1 MGKLVVLLAVS
12 TVLAYFSQQNTV
24 LCYRTGTR
32 YRPSRDWAYVLLVT
46 ILVFFSGLRYDYNDT
61 WNYISQFRN
70 APFLMEYLQSETV
83 RDVFSYPLFHL
94 LISGFKSFYNNENAF
109 LFVTSCFTQCCF
121 IWFIKRYSTN
131 FTFSIFLYF
140 TLGTFCFTMAALK
153 QVLAMSVLMLAMPAL
168 ERKQWLRYYFL
179 VFIAMTLHT
188 YALAFALLP
197 LFRFRPWSART
208 ILFLSAVIFT
218 FLNFESFIS
227 SFLDSA
233 EDVGKTIY
241 SEDLLN
247 NTSLNMLRVMVYSA
261 TPLVTFILRRW
272 LFRDSRPIHN
282 VMTHMALISFAFM
295 LMGVRNGANM
305 FARMGTYFE
314 MGTIC
319 ILPWIIPR
327 SLNQRSA
334 RLASIL
340 IVCLFLGFFFYEFTI
355 AKNFSSFKAYT
366 IWEFIHRLLR

>member
-24 LCYRTGTR
+24 LCYQTGTR
-32 YRPSRDWAYVLLVT
+32 YRPSRDWAYLLLVT
-46 ILVFFSGLRYDYNDT
+46 ILVFFSGMRYDYNDT

-70 APFLMEYLQSETV
+70 APFLMEYLRSETI
-83 RDVFSYPLFHL
+83 RDIFSYPLFHL
-94 LISGFKSFYNNENAF
+94 LISGFKSLYNNEYAF

-153 QVLAMSVLMLAMPAL
+153 QVLAMSVLMLAIPAL
-168 ERKQWLRYYFL
+168 ERKQWLRYYFM
-179 VFIAMTLHT
+179 VFIAMCLLP
-188 YALAFALLP
+188 YALAFAALP
-197 LFRFRPWSART
+197 LFRFRPWSIRT
-208 ILFLSAVIFT
+208 ILFLGAVVFS
-218 FLNFESFIS
+218 FMNFESVIS

-233 EDVGKTIY
+233 EDIGKTIY

-247 NTSLNMLRVMVYSA
+247 NTSLNMLRVLVYSA
-261 TPLVTFILRRW
+261 TPLATFVMRRW
-272 LFRDSRPIHN
+272 LFRDSRSIHN
-282 VMTHMALISFAFM
+282 VLTHMSLISFAFM
-295 LMGVRNGANM
+295 LMGIRNGANM

-319 ILPWIIPR
+319 VLPWILPKSLEPR
-327 SLNQRSA
+327 ST
-334 RLASIL
+334 RLASTL
-340 IVCLFLGFFFYEFTI
+340 IVFLFLGFFFYEFTI
-355 AKNFSSFKAYT
+355 AKDFNSFKAYT
-366 IWEFIHRLLR
+366 LWEFLQQVL

>member
-24 LCYRTGTR
+24 LCYQTGTR

-46 ILVFFSGLRYDYNDT
+46 ILVFFSGMRYDYNDT
-61 WNYISQFRN
+61 WNYISQFRS
-70 APFLMEYLQSETV
+70 APSLLECLRSETV
-83 RDVFSYPLFHL
+83 RNVFSYPLFHL
-94 LISGFKSFYNNENAF
+94 LISGFKSLYNNEYAF

-131 FTFSIFLYF
+131 FVFSIFLYF
-140 TLGTFCFTMAALK
+140 TLGTFCFTLAALK

-168 ERKQWLRYYFL
+168 ERKQWLLYYFL

-188 YALAFALLP
+188 YALAFAVLP
-197 LFRFRPWSART
+197 LFRFRPWSFRT
-208 ILFLSAVIFT
+208 VVFLGAVVFS
-218 FLNFESFIS
+218 FLNFESVIA

-247 NTSLNMLRVMVYSA
+247 NTSLNLLRVLVYSA
-261 TPLVTFILRRW
+261 TPLATFLFRRW
-272 LFRDSRPIHN
+272 LFRDSRSVHN
-282 VMTHMALISFAFM
+282 ILTHMSLISFAFM
-295 LMGVRNGANM
+295 LMGIRNGANM
-305 FARMGTYFE
+305 FARMGSYFE

-319 ILPWIIPR
+319 ILPWIFPKSLEPR
-327 SLNQRSA
+327 SL
-334 RLASIL
+334 RLANTL
-340 IVCLFLGFFFYEFTI
+340 IAILFLGYFFYEFTF
-355 AKNFSSFKAYT
+355 AKDFSSFKAFT
-366 IWEFIHRLLR
+366 LLEFFQRLF